1 MNELIKNIIQDT
13 KVKLTEEFDRNFETK
28 SFFGAPWSASKAPNH
43 KGTLMMRTGALR
55 KSIRS
60 KVSGTTITWSSSL
73 PYAGIHNEGGE
84 IEVTAKMKRFFWAM
98 YYKSAGAVSYS
109 IKKKA
114 ANNTQ
119 RNQRLSAE
127 ANYWKS
133 LALMKVGAKLKIE
146 KRQFIGDHPQVGV
159 IINHVMAAHTPD
171 IENYIKNHLKPK
183 K

>member
-1 MNELIKNIIQDT
+1 MNQLIKNIIQDT
-13 KVKLTEEFDRNFETK
+13 RVKLSEQFDRNFENK
-28 SFFGAPWSASKAPNH
+28 SFFGAPWSPTKYPI
-43 KGTLMMRTGALR
+43 KRGTLMMRSGALR

-60 KVSGTTITWSSSL
+60 SVSGSTITWSSSL
-73 PYAGIHNEGGE
+73 KYAAIHNEGGE

-98 YYKSAGAVSYS
+98 HYKAAGAITYS
-109 IKKKA
+109 VKKKA

-119 RNQRLSAE
+119 RNQRLSDE

-146 KRQFIGDHPQVGV
+146 KRQFIGDHPQVGKAIDQV
-159 IINHVMAAHTPD
+159 VAKHTQD
-171 IENYIKNHLKPK
+171 IEKYIKNHLKPK